1 MRETLRF
8 LRAVAAGAAVQYL
21 FDPQL
26 GRTRRARLA
35 DQIGARARRFSR
47 LAGKKLRYQKGR
59 LRGVA
64 HNLAPGREASA
75 AS

>member
-1 MRETLRF
+1 MRGKLRF
-8 LRAVAAGAAVQYL
+8 LRAVVAGVAVQYL

-26 GRTRRARLA
+26 GRTRRARLV
-35 DQIGARARRFSR
+35 DQIGARARRLSR
-47 LAGKKLRYQKGR
+47 LAGKKMRYQKGR
-59 LRGVA
+59 LQGVA

>member
-1 MRETLRF
+1 MRGKLRF
-8 LRAVAAGAAVQYL
+8 LRAIALGAAAQYL

-35 DQIGARARRFSR
+35 DQLAARGRRLR
-47 LAGKKLRYQKGR
+47 RIAGKKFRYQKGR

-64 HNLAPGREASA
+64 HDMMTGAEASA

>member
-1 MRETLRF
+1 MRGKLRF

-26 GRTRRARLA
+26 GRTRRARLV
-35 DQIGARARRFSR
+35 DQIGARVRRFSR
-47 LAGKKLRYQKGR
+47 LVGKKLRYQKGR

-64 HNLAPGREASA
+64 HDLAPGREPSA
-75 AS
+75 AL